1 MKTPNL
7 YCGKSVNGNKW
18 ISGFLCP
25 GTHEQNKWYI
35 SITGVYGFMEVI
47 PESIGL
53 YTGCIDKNGAMI
65 FDGSIIKYYG
75 AILLVAWINPITGFR
90 LKPLNSPFKDNFDY
104 DQTSIIYLE
113 DKIEV
118 IGNSTDNKELL

>member
-1 MKTPNL
+1 MEKQII
-7 YCGKSVNGNKW
+7 YCGKHVNGKKW
-18 ISGFLCP
+18 ICGFLCP

-47 PESIGL
+47 PETIGQF
-53 YTGCIDKNGAMI
+53 TGCLDKNEAMI
-65 FDGSIIKYYG
+65 FDGTIIKYY
-75 AILLVAWINPITGFR
+75 AKILLVQWINPVTGFR

-104 DQTSIIYLE
+104 DMTSIIYLKN
-113 DKIEV
+113 DIEV